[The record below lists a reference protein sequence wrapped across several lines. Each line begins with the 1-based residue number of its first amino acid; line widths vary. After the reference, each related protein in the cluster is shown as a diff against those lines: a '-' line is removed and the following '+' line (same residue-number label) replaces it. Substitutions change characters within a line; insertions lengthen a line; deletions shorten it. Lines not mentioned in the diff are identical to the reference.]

1 MFFGIAASGRFGY
14 KLKGK
19 AAVLPRNSTSE
30 AQNGSVGWFSDTA
43 TSFVF
48 RPIHYLGSKLRVL
61 TAIEEAIDRVDP
73 SGGPVC
79 DLFSGSATVSRYLS
93 RRRQVMAVDIQ
104 EYARVLAEA
113 VLNGDLD
120 MPVATV
126 EEALSNDRR
135 GTALRWATEPLI
147 KLESEATQAAK
158 QGDIEPLCQILE
170 FGNLASLH
178 GDELLVGS
186 PLGNAAR
193 ETQARID
200 QLGLPGAD
208 TVCIRHF
215 GGQYFSYAQAVE
227 LDAVADLARDR
238 RSSVF
243 LAATLSTA
251 SHLVNSIGKQ
261 FAQPIRPRDKSG
273 TPKRHVVKKIISER
287 EYSVQPAFM
296 SYIRQYIGLAAARRD
311 HVAVR
316 SDFREALAKPALKP
330 TVVYA
335 DPPYTRD
342 HYSRF
347 YHSLETI
354 ALGDDPNITNSN
366 LGGGKIRSR
375 GGYRSERHQS
385 PFCIKSQAPAAFTAL
400 FAGVAALRV
409 PLVLSYSGY
418 DPSMEARP
426 RVMAL
431 DAVVS
436 LAKQHFNDVQVE
448 RLASLEHMKLNTTSL
463 NKAAKGTTEMLLLC
477 R

>member
-1 MFFGIAASGRFGY
+1 MPKNGAVKVHDAGTEWFGDP
-14 KLKGK
+14 
-19 AAVLPRNSTSE
+19 VPN
-30 AQNGSVGWFSDTA
+30 
-43 TSFVF
+43 FVF

-61 TAIEEAIDRVDP
+61 GAIEQAIDRADP

-93 RRRQVMAVDIQ
+93 QRRRVMAVDIQ

-113 VLNGDLD
+113 VLNGDPAWSVASIEKTLD
-120 MPVATV
+120 DDHRGATLR
-126 EEALSNDRR
+126 EAVD
-135 GTALRWATEPLI
+135 PLI
-147 KLESEATQAAK
+147 KLENKIALNAMR
-158 QGDIEPLCQILE
+158 GDIEPLCELLDL
-170 FGNLASLH
+170 GNLASLSSDKLDAGSSL
-178 GDELLVGS
+178 GDTV
-186 PLGNAAR
+186 R
-193 ETQARID
+193 ETRARIEA
-200 QLGLPGAD
+200 LGLPGAD
-208 TVCIRHF
+208 TVCVRHF

-227 LDAVADLARDR
+227 LDAIANLARDR
-238 RSSVF
+238 QNSVL

-273 TPKRHVVKKIISER
+273 VPKRHVVKKIIAER
-287 EYSVQPAFM
+287 GLSARSVFM
-296 SYIRQYIGLAAARRD
+296 SYLRQYERLSVVRRD

-316 SDFREALAKPALKP
+316 GDFREALAKPALKP
-330 TVVYA
+330 SVVYA

-354 ALGDDPNITNSN
+354 ALGDDPNITKSN
-366 LGGGKIRSR
+366 LGGGGIQSR
-375 GGYRSERHQS
+375 GGYRAGRHQS
-385 PFCIKSQAPAAFTAL
+385 PFCIKSEAPAAFSAL

-436 LAKQHFNDVQVE
+436 LAKQHFKDVQVE
-448 RLASLEHMKLNTTSL
+448 QLATLEHMKLNVTSL
-463 NKAAKGTTEMLLLC
+463 NKASKGTTEVLLLC
-477 R
+477 H